1 MQLKGKGRSV
11 KINEVERLVGI
22 SKKNIRFYEK
32 ENLLHPQRNL
42 ENGYRDYSEKEVE
55 ILKRIR
61 LLRRLSIPLEEI
73 RKLLDGEMAMESVL
87 KRHMIVLEE
96 QSDNLLKVQAACAQ
110 ILEAQEPFWQ
120 MDADAWLG
128 KLDQMEKEGIRLM
141 DVKRQ
146 DRVQKNRGSLLAAM
160 VFSVLMIAVEA
171 LFLWA
176 VWTDPEAAPPFFVL
190 AVFVAVPAVFIAGT
204 MIALVQRLKEIEG
217 GEEDVAAQY

>member
-1 MQLKGKGRSV
+1 M
-11 KINEVERLVGI
+11 KINEVEGLVGI

-32 ENLLHPQRNL
+32 ENLLHPKRNL
-42 ENGYRDYSEKEVE
+42 ENGYRDYSEEEVE

-73 RKLLDGEMAMESVL
+73 RKLLGGELAMESVL
-87 KRHMIVLEE
+87 KRHMIVLKE
-96 QSDNLLKVQAACAQ
+96 QSDNLLQVQAACAQ

-120 MDADAWLG
+120 MDADAWLR

-146 DRVQKNRGSLLAAM
+146 DRVQKKRGSLIAAM
-160 VFSVLMIAVEA
+160 VFCVLMIAVEA

-176 VWTDPEAAPPFFVL
+176 VRADPEAAPPFFVL
-190 AVFVAVPAVFIAGT
+190 AVCIAVPAVFIVGT
-204 MIALVQRLKEIEG
+204 VIALVQRLKEIEG
-217 GEEDVAAQY
+217 GEEDAAAQY